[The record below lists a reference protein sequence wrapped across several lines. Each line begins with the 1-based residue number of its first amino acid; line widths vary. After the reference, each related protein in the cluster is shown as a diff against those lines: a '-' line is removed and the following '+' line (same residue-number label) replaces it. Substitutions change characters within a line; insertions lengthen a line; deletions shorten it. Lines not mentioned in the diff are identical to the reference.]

1 MIYSSSISASNIHMN
16 EKERLQQ
23 ETLDIKCLQLL
34 RGIIHNEIIKLP
46 DDWEMNLAQNKK

>member
-1 MIYSSSISASNIHMN
+1 MN